1 MIYNRYIELFW
12 LYVLKISFRLAAFV
26 VMMNAA
32 FFDRY
37 PYISRHGESAS
48 NGFVADSQ
56 PCRN

>member
-1 MIYNRYIELFW
+1 MYIELFW